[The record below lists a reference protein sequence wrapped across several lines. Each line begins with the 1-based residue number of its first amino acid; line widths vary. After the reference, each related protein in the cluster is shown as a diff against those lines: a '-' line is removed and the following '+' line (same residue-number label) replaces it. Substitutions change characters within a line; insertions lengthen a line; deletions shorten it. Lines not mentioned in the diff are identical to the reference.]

1 MKNVLIIGANG
12 QIGRIIAT
20 KMKDSADFL
29 PVALFRKE
37 NQKKFFESH
46 NIDYKIVDL
55 EEEVDALANA
65 MEGMDAVVFTAGS
78 GGKTGYDKTLAIDLD
93 GAVKSMEA
101 AEKAGIKRFVMISA
115 IHADNRES
123 WDKSGIKPY
132 YVAKHYADQFLKSS
146 GLDYTILRPG
156 RLFNKDGSGK
166 ITITDPASK
175 EGVSREDVADIV
187 LEVLNH
193 DNSIGKTIAFN
204 EGDVSI
210 KEVVSGI

>member
-12 QIGRIIAT
+12 QVGKIIAT
-20 KMKDSADFL
+20 KMAASADFT

-37 NQKKFFESH
+37 KQKEFFEEH
-46 NIDYKIVDL
+46 DVDYKIVDL
-55 EEEVDALANA
+55 EEDIEFLVNA

-78 GGKTGYDKTLAIDLD
+78 GGKTGYDKTLTIDLD

-101 AEKAGIKRFVMISA
+101 AQTAGVKRFVVISA
-115 IHADNRES
+115 LHADNRER

-132 YVAKHYADQFLKSS
+132 YVAKHYADHFLKSS

-156 RLFNKDGSGK
+156 RLFNKQGTGK
-166 ITITDPASK
+166 ITITDPASQ
-175 EGVSREDVADIV
+175 EGVAREDVANTV

-193 DNSIGKTIAFN
+193 DRTIGKTMEFN
-204 EGDVSI
+204 EGNTPI
-210 KEVVSGI
+210 EEVISEI

>member
-1 MKNVLIIGANG
+1 MKHVLIIGANG

-20 KMKDSADFL
+20 KMKTSADFL

-37 NQKKFFESH
+37 NQKEFFESH

-55 EEEVDALANA
+55 EEDVDALVNA

-78 GGKTGYDKTLAIDLD
+78 GGKTGYDKTLTIDLD

-101 AEKAGIKRFVMISA
+101 ARKAGIKRFVMISA

-123 WDKSGIKPY
+123 WGKSGIKPY
-132 YVAKHYADQFLKSS
+132 YIAKHYADQFLKSS

-156 RLFNKDGSGK
+156 RLFNKEGSGR
-166 ITITDPASK
+166 ITITDPGSK
-175 EGVSREDVADIV
+175 GGIAREDVADIV
-187 LEVLNH
+187 LAVLNH
-193 DNSIGKTIAFN
+193 DNSISKTIAFN
-204 EGDVSI
+204 EGDI
-210 KEVVSGI
+210 PIEEVISGM